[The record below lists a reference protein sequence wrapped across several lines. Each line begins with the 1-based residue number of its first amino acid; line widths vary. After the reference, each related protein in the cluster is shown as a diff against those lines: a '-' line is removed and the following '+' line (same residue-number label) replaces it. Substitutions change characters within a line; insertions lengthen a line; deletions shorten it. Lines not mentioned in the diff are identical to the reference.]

1 MPQHYEKKQGIKT
14 DKIGVGI
21 ILQLIGIAIA
31 IFTFATIIGPIIGV
45 ALLFAGGAVARQK
58 RYLCQGCGNEMAKEA
73 RVCPVCKAT
82 YDE

>member
-1 MPQHYEKKQGIKT
+1 MAAHYVTKNKIKK
-14 DKIGVGI
+14 DKIGVGV
-21 ILQLIGIAIA
+21 ILQLLGIAIA
-31 IFTFATIIGPIIGV
+31 IFTFATIVGPIIGL
-45 ALLFAGGAVARQK
+45 AMLIGGGVMAREK